1 MIVKVVGVTYDNE
14 DGSSRANIIS
24 RMSNTNKV
32 CLERDPY
39 NPYDSNAVKVLVL
52 WRDEKKQ
59 IGYLP
64 KDIAAKISPKLRR
77 NVDFMV
83 TVSRVGIWK
92 NNPYCEIDIVEIL
105 SSSDVEDKVSSG
117 SARPTFKPHRPSPTF
132 TPPTRRSTTPVDEQ
146 KDSEVPST
154 TIHESNVKIEE
165 QKNFEVP
172 SANVQE
178 TTATIEKQKT
188 EENKATSNSSA
199 IENKADNQSY
209 LQKFRNWINRIAKK

>member
-14 DGSSRANIIS
+14 DGSSRADIIS

-39 NPYDSNAVKVLVL
+39 NQYDSNAVKVLVQ
-52 WRDEKKQ
+52 WSDERKQ

-105 SSSDVEDKVSSG
+105 SSSDVEDKMSSG
-117 SARPTFKPHRPSPTF
+117 SARPAFRPRRPSPTF
-132 TPPTRRSTTPVDEQ
+132 TPPARRSTTPVVEQ

-154 TIHESNVKIEE
+154 TAQESNVKIEE
-165 QKNFEVP
+165 LKNSEVP
-172 SANVQE
+172 SATVQE

-188 EENKATSNSSA
+188 EESKATDNSSVTKD
-199 IENKADNQSY
+199 KAGNQSY
-209 LQKFRNWINRIAKK
+209 LQKFRNWINHIVKK